1 MKSEDS
7 NEKKILS
14 EEPFEII
21 YQDESII
28 AINKPYGYFVHRT
41 NLNNTAKEIALNKLR
56 DQIGKKVY
64 PVHRLDRKTS
74 GVLVYAL
81 NTDML
86 RKLNDL
92 FMFSDV
98 TKEYI
103 AIIRGYT
110 EDELTVDYAL
120 RNARG
125 KSQEAITILH
135 TLQRTEI
142 PLPFGKHQTSRYSL
156 VRLIPET
163 GRMHQLRKHMAHI
176 YHPIIGDRPHGCNK
190 QNRLFLE
197 KYQLIEMM
205 LHAKSLSFI
214 HPETKIRLTINAD
227 FSSEFKRIASELKM
241 ILPSIN

>member
-1 MKSEDS
+1 
-7 NEKKILS
+7 
-14 EEPFEII
+14 
-21 YQDESII
+21 
-28 AINKPYGYFVHRT
+28 
-41 NLNNTAKEIALNKLR
+41 
-56 DQIGKKVY
+56 
-64 PVHRLDRKTS
+64 
-74 GVLVYAL
+74 
-81 NTDML
+81 
-86 RKLNDL
+86 
-92 FMFSDV
+92 MFSDV

-110 EDELTVDYAL
+110 EDALTIDYAL
-120 RNARG
+120 TNARG

-142 PLPFGKHQTSRYSL
+142 PLPYGKHQTSRYSL

-227 FSSEFKRIASELKM
+227 FSSEFKRIASELKI